1 MKPDPFTT
9 LRRIVHGGITPG
21 QAQDLARACLVA
33 HGVDLSPVTYHPQIA
48 NAPAPQPDF
57 VDGESPPAVSNPRQR
72 LTLAAHH
79 VAVLP
84 EEDPNGQQ

>member
-1 MKPDPFTT
+1 MKLDPLTT
-9 LRRIVHGGITPG
+9 LRRIVHGGITHG
-21 QAQDLARACLVA
+21 QAQDLAKACLVA

-48 NAPAPQPDF
+48 NAPAPQPTPA
-57 VDGESPPAVSNPRQR
+57 DGESPPAVSNPRRR

-84 EEDPNGQQ
+84 EEDPNGVR